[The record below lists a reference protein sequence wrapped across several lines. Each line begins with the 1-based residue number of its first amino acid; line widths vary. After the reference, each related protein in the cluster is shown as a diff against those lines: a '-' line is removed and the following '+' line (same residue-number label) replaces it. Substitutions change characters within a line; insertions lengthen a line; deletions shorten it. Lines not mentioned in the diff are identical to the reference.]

1 MDSLQSCVQT
11 EQLPARLKQACIVM
25 ASAQRFAMNDR
36 DWKRPVI
43 VDRVF
48 PFRRLVLVGLS
59 GEKWFIPYECGM
71 SLLRSRHIP
80 S

>member
-1 MDSLQSCVQT
+1 VRST
-11 EQLPARLKQACIVM
+11 EQLSARLKQACIVM
-25 ASAQRFAMNDR
+25 ASAQRFAMNDP

-59 GEKWFIPYECGM
+59 GKKWFIPYECGM
-71 SLLRSRHIP
+71 YLLRSRHIP